1 MLVNYSDFE
10 ELQRPTKAPAVSII
24 IPTHRI
30 SSERHQDYIRFKN
43 AISEVQQQLVLQY
56 DKKEIQPITDRLWQL
71 LEEMDY
77 SRLLEGL
84 AVFISPTTEKIV
96 DLPFPV
102 EDRIMVDESFEV
114 RDLLL
119 ALNKLVDYYL
129 LALHEDQA
137 ALYKGKGANIKLVED
152 DSFPSIF
159 DSNPNDEEKA
169 QFTNTSIGSL
179 QGAAEK
185 KHTEQRRLSHFLSKV
200 DQGLTP
206 YLNNSPSPV
215 FLAGSKEIIGEFR
228 QMSHHKQH
236 FEGEITGNFKNDSPE
251 ELADKL
257 QPEINR
263 YLEKIRQSALD
274 HLEQVDRSYVSAG
287 LPEVYHQAF
296 AGRGATLLVEKGY
309 TQPGY
314 LDEDHQLLYLD
325 EPQQSDGLTHLK
337 DAVDDTIE
345 LVVAKGG
352 QVRFVD
358 NGKLEK
364 YNRIALT
371 LRY

>member
-1 MLVNYSDFE
+1 MLVNYNDFE
-10 ELQRPTKAPAVSII
+10 ELQQPTKAPAVSII

-30 SSERHQDYIRFKN
+30 SSERQQDYIRFKN

-56 DKKEIQPITDRLWQL
+56 DKKEIQSITDRLWQL

-77 SRLLEGL
+77 SMLLEGL
-84 AVFISPTTEKIV
+84 AVFISPSTEKII

-102 EDRIMVDESFEV
+102 EDRIIVDESFEV

-129 LALHEDQA
+129 LSLHEDQA
-137 ALYKGKGANIKLVED
+137 MLYSGKGANIKLVED
-152 DSFPSIF
+152 DYFPFAF
-159 DSNPNDEEKA
+159 DNSPNEEEKP
-169 QFTNTSIGSL
+169 QFTNTGVGSL

-185 KHTEQRRLSHFLSKV
+185 KHTEQRKLGHFLSHI
-200 DQGLTP
+200 DHALTA
-206 YLNNSPSPV
+206 YLNNSANPV
-215 FLAGSKEIIGEFR
+215 FLAGSKEILNEF
-228 QMSHHKQH
+228 QH
-236 FEGEITGNFKNDSPE
+236 ISQHAQHIQGSITGNFKNDSPE
-251 ELADKL
+251 ELADKM

-263 YLEKIRQSALD
+263 YLEAIRQSALD
-274 HLEQVDRSYVSAG
+274 HLEQVDRSYITAG
-287 LPEVYHQAF
+287 LPQVYQQAA

-309 TQPGY
+309 TTPGY
-314 LDEDHQLLYLD
+314 LDENQYLLYL
-325 EPQQSDGLTHLK
+325 EPQQSDGLTPLK

-364 YNRIALT
+364 YDRIALIM
-371 LRY
+371 RY

>member
-1 MLVNYSDFE
+1 MLVNYKAFE
-10 ELQRPTKAPAVSII
+10 ELQQPTKTPAVSII

-56 DKKEIQPITDRLWQL
+56 DKKDVQPITDRLWQL
-71 LEEMDY
+71 LEGMDY

-84 AVFISPTTEKIV
+84 AVFISPTTEKII

-102 EDRIMVDESFEV
+102 EDRIIVDESFEV

-129 LALHEDQA
+129 IAFHDDQA
-137 ALYKGKGANIKLVED
+137 VLYSGKGANIKQVED
-152 DSFPSIF
+152 DAFPFTF

-169 QFTNTSIGSL
+169 QFFNKGVGSL
-179 QGAAEK
+179 QGATEK
-185 KHTEQRRLSHFLSKV
+185 KHTEQRKLNHFLSRI

-206 YLNNSPSPV
+206 YINNSSSPV
-215 FLAGSKEIIGEFR
+215 FLAGSKEILNEFR
-228 QMSHHKQH
+228 QISHHKQH
-236 FEGEITGNFKNDSPE
+236 LQGEITGNFKNDSPE
-251 ELADKL
+251 ELADKM

-263 YLEKIRQSALD
+263 YLEEIRQSALD
-274 HLEQVDRSYVSAG
+274 HLEQVNRSYVSAG
-287 LPEVYHQAF
+287 LPQVFEQAL

-309 TQPGY
+309 TKPGY
-314 LDEDHQLLYLD
+314 LDEDHQCLYL
-325 EPQQSDGLTHLK
+325 EPQKTNGLVHFK

-358 NGKLEK
+358 NDKLKK

-371 LRY
+371 MRY